1 MPHIIN
7 GFLRNLCG
15 DYLNVLDFFRLKRKL
30 LKPTHPHQILNQKR
44 VGFMELEE
52 YNSTTFTILITVL
65 LEGGLKVDLSSQYF
79 HIKYDKD

>member
-1 MPHIIN
+1 MFMGGCIIDLVWKN
-7 GFLRNLCG
+7 DSL
-15 DYLNVLDFFRLKRKL
+15 YLIIAMFSYKWVTLYKK
-30 LKPTHPHQILNQKR
+30 ISS
-44 VGFMELEE
+44 VLEE